1 MITQEYVTPLFN
13 LFVVPPE
20 FKPRTDLFP
29 RYAFPHYNAGTDQAV
44 KVTEINVTGLLVWRI
59 SDESLGMGM
68 HPSGTGVMMQWGPI
82 KGSQNGLPE
91 ANIHALYFGI
101 LKLSTLEKTSILK

>member
-20 FKPRTDLFP
+20 FKPRADLFP

-44 KVTEINVTGLLVWRI
+44 KVTEINVTGLLV
-59 SDESLGMGM
+59 
-68 HPSGTGVMMQWGPI
+68 
-82 KGSQNGLPE
+82 
-91 ANIHALYFGI
+91 
-101 LKLSTLEKTSILK
+101 

>member
-20 FKPRTDLFP
+20 FKPRADLFP

-44 KVTEINVTGLLVWRI
+44 KVTR
-59 SDESLGMGM
+59 D
-68 HPSGTGVMMQWGPI
+68 
-82 KGSQNGLPE
+82 KCDR
-91 ANIHALYFGI
+91 AAC
-101 LKLSTLEKTSILK
+101 LKDF